1 MIKPL
6 IKHLKPAC
14 LAFPLFFL
22 FGPAFLT
29 NTAADE
35 KTAPYVLL
43 ARLHDHP
50 EIYDKKMLW
59 TDGDVIEAKSYAE
72 VKEYYRLLVRQYCAR
87 EDCGRFDMEYFDLF
101 SYGKL
106 PFKKGDK
113 VSVYGKYYARKIFG
127 DKTYMYWM
135 DAVIVKKVTQ
145 THYDK
150 VAAARNK

>member
-1 MIKPL
+1 MTKIFAAC
-6 IKHLKPAC
+6 LKPAALAALLIC
-14 LAFPLFFL
+14 LS
-22 FGPAFLT
+22 GPAFSPEA
-29 NTAADE
+29 AADE

-72 VKEYYRLLVRQYCAR
+72 VKEYYKLLVRQYCAR
-87 EDCGRFDMEYFDLF
+87 EDCGRFDMEYFTVF

-113 VSVYGKYYARKIFG
+113 VSVYGKYYDRKIFG
-127 DKTYMYWM
+127 DKTYGYWI
-135 DAVIVKKVTQ
+135 DAAIVKKIVQ

-150 VAAARNK
+150 VAAARK